1 MTTTQLIATVSPD
14 GSVNR
19 AAQRRRRRR
28 ALVTATQIGL
38 VVVALAAWQIGAD
51 AGFINTFFFSSPVEI
66 WEKLVRWAV
75 DGTLLSNTLVSLYEA
90 FLGFIISVVLAIP
103 IGMFLARSTFWDA
116 VTRPFIDMANAT
128 PRFALAPLF
137 VIMFGLGSTM
147 KIALVFTVVFFIVL
161 INTIAGVKAVEED
174 FVRLGRIS
182 GASRGALFMKVIIPA
197 AGGYILAG
205 LRLAVPYALAAAVVG
220 EMLSGSSGLGYLVA
234 NQSGLLILSG
244 VYAAVLVLALLGWA
258 LNSLVNFAVSK
269 TPWAHSVSRSSN

>member
-1 MTTTQLIATVSPD
+1 MTATELIATSSTGP
-14 GSVNR
+14 GVNR
-19 AAQRRRRRR
+19 VAQRRRRHR
-28 ALVTATQIGL
+28 LMVVVTQVGL
-38 VVVALAAWQIGAD
+38 VAIALIAWQIGAD
-51 AGFINTFFFSSPVEI
+51 TGLINTFFFSSPVEI
-66 WEKLVRWAV
+66 WEKLIRWAV
-75 DGTLLSNTLVSLYEA
+75 DGTLLSNTLVTLYEA
-90 FLGFIISVVLAIP
+90 FVGFIISVVLAIP
-103 IGMFLARSTFWDA
+103 IGMFLARSSFWDA

-137 VIMFGLGSTM
+137 VIMFGLGSMM
-147 KIALVFTVVFFIVL
+147 KVALVFTVVFFIVL

-182 GASRGALFMKVIIPA
+182 GASRGALFGKIIIPA

-258 LNSLVNFAVSK
+258 LNSLVNFIVTK
-269 TPWAHSVSRSSN
+269 TPWARAGVSQ